1 MTDDRSR
8 LRKWLDKSMNGV
20 GLDYIIKID
29 KPLEKNLGDLYT
41 ENRELYEQVRK
52 RLRDYGM
59 ARSWRSESQTAGNNP
74 HRARVGRTAG
84 ENGTKGHVIHKI
96 DVNQGTRMFII
107 RYSDEGTGLIYV
119 MLVGLLLA
127 SEREDH
133 NEWRHEVHRIK
144 QRFGGVVFDQLNE
157 EDDDEIY
164 EGGQV
169 KDHNAGYEDQLDFE
183 LTPNSTSF
191 GVTQV
196 DTNITIT
203 YEQIKAIERKLPLVI
218 DGHAGTGKSV
228 IIAFR
233 IALESINAY
242 LNNETKT
249 FLVIAYNRRVL
260 NMVKTYA
267 ESWMKTLGSTIKTPS
282 GEVLPPIPDHYAE
295 RVHYRTTL
303 SVYRDLTKRV
313 DYEAIPEP
321 NTLASVSK
329 FVNFF
334 RFDHQFF
341 SAPHRPRSD
350 VSPEQAWHF
359 IRGVLKGSGYGWR
372 GDQVTLDDFGSI
384 NDGGRIPRK
393 STELMDK
400 ELIEKLLI
408 IFNEYEQWRTE
419 TNSLDDLDL
428 VRLATNALEAY
439 ENNDAEKSSYKGS
452 EYFRNY
458 DIVFVDEAQ
467 DLTIKEFDLLHK
479 LLVDP
484 TNARL
489 VIGGDPLQTINP
501 TGFTWEAIS
510 VFLWKILEKK
520 FDFQRMLVSHRL
532 SKTLVDFAN
541 VIIKKRH
548 RHETGELQ
556 LMRASNEYEND
567 SSSIIRI
574 PVDIE
579 DNKHQAKLEEFL
591 TNSLGSN
598 YGILIW
604 ARDKGERDD
613 LIKRDPVLRKLA
625 QLSGEKSEE
634 LTDRVILHSVESVKG
649 LEFENVIF
657 YRFGDLGQH
666 FSELMSRANNPETD
680 PSEKYT
686 ILYHLNRLF
695 IAATRSKS
703 NIYIFDSQE
712 NLDACW
718 NENWWENTTSIT
730 SKLDTFVENVD
741 MVPSLEIAEMFLDN
755 AKENNDLNRASDALL
770 VATKCPDSNERNMI
784 LREAEILKI
793 RLELELYEYSN
804 EDKKRKEERL
814 VKLYKENGDSAN
826 AIQMMLSLKLW
837 DDVQELISTSKLPDS
852 PIIDFFKCMS
862 ALHTK
867 STGVSSLERILTR
880 HRNLFSDQ
888 PPNLKSAFDQRIRE
902 HIKKYIREISSA
914 ALRALVD
921 NWRYT
926 KLDVIRWLK
935 PDWKKG
941 DPVACNKMKQEFEEK
956 IRQALGDPAS
966 FNVNEYIEYLN
977 ILLNRPHV
985 GEDEESNLLDRLSE
999 RGDYDAG
1006 KRRLRQQLIEADEW
1020 DFTSMRSRVYG
1031 HILTSIDNGTFRDDM
1046 YSSSNYEK
1054 IRPRLKFH
1062 RDYHQMRSYRALDW
1076 LKVLRKINSQDL
1088 TRNLTEG
1095 EGAFKS
1101 DTVPFQGLGEVWT
1114 NFSSNFLKLEEG
1126 ILTQLKSNLLHRLYN
1141 HRATLRDFNSDMKL
1155 LQELLQYEAPHSLD
1169 VWSEG
1174 FKQLK
1179 ITIETVNNPYDP
1191 NCIYLYCAALDEKTA
1206 KKLKPDLQRQFAYNL
1221 RDIILAQD
1229 DYSLMRE
1236 NVNTIHGWV
1245 VKIMNNDHAS
1255 QEVVIRIGLYRT
1267 YQKWKEDPDSFS
1279 DDEVESLLTNAKNY
1293 DAALYLILSEK
1304 TGKNVGQIAIDVYLR
1319 GFNTGEYESKE
1330 VIDAMANQ
1338 DIEFNLNELP
1348 WLKAGQVSHVG
1359 DTYRESVEVLT
1370 PFNRLMYGATQ
1381 DFNFNSALLS
1391 TDWNEEGSFSDE
1403 RFFNLAEILHERAIR
1418 QTDLWGQEHQFW
1430 VEAARNDG
1438 ILDWYKPRRSV
1449 DKEAFAVYA
1458 VFELILVLWKM
1469 TNKQRVAYLRKTWLP
1484 SLKSTSKKEET
1495 LDALFNLQIFDIVF
1509 SEAQHSTAKDLARE
1523 MLME

>member
-1 MTDDRSR
+1 
-8 LRKWLDKSMNGV
+8 MNGV

-29 KPLEKNLGDLYT
+29 KPLEKKLGDLYT
-41 ENRELYEQVRK
+41 ANRELYEQVRK
-52 RLRDYGM
+52 RLRDYGV
-59 ARSWRSESQTAGNNP
+59 AKSWQSESQTAGNNP
-74 HRARVGRTAG
+74 HRASVGRTAG
-84 ENGTKGHVIHKI
+84 ENGTKGHLIHKI

-107 RYSDEGTGLIYV
+107 RYSDARTALTYV

-133 NEWRHEVHRIK
+133 NEWRHEVNRIK
-144 QRFGGVVFDQLNE
+144 QRFGGIVFDQLNE
-157 EDDDEIY
+157 EQDDQVY

-169 KDHNAGYEDQLDFE
+169 KDHNAGYENQMDFE
-183 LTPNSTSF
+183 TTAISSSF

-203 YEQIKAIERKLPLVI
+203 YEQIAAIERKLPLVI

-242 LNNETKT
+242 RKNEIKT

-267 ESWMKTLGSTIKTPS
+267 ESWMKTLQPD
-282 GEVLPPIPDHYAE
+282 IPDHYAE

-303 SVYRDLTKRV
+303 SVYRDLTKAV

-321 NTLASVSK
+321 NSLASVSK

-372 GDQVTLDDFGSI
+372 GDVVTLEDFSSI
-384 NDGGRIPRK
+384 NTDGRIPKK

-400 ELIEKLLI
+400 ELIEKLLKV
-408 IFNEYEQWRTE
+408 FYEYEKWRTE

-479 LLVDP
+479 LLIDP
-484 TNARL
+484 NNARM

-510 VFLWKILEKK
+510 VFLWKILEKN

-532 SKTLVDFAN
+532 SKKLVDFAN

-548 RHETGELQ
+548 RHEGGELQ

-574 PVDIE
+574 PVNIE
-579 DNKHQAKLEEFL
+579 DIQHQSLLEEFL

-613 LIKRDPVLRKLA
+613 LIKQDPVLRKLA

-634 LTDRVILHSVESVKG
+634 LTDKVILHSVESVKG

-666 FSELMSRANNPETD
+666 FSELMSRANHAKTD
-680 PSEKYT
+680 ASEKYT

-718 NENWWENTTSIT
+718 NENWWENTNSIT
-730 SKLDTFVENVD
+730 SQLLTFTENVD
-741 MVPSLEIAEMFLDN
+741 MEPSLEIAAMFLQN
-755 AKENNDLNRASDALL
+755 AKDNNDLTRATEALL
-770 VATKCPDSNERNMI
+770 VATKCPDSNERNII
-784 LREAEILKI
+784 LRQAEILKI
-793 RLELELYEYSN
+793 RLELELYEYTN
-804 EDKKRKEERL
+804 EEKKRKEERL
-814 VKLYKENGDSAN
+814 VILYKENDEPEN

-837 DDVQELISTSKLPDS
+837 DEVCDLIDSTNLPNS
-852 PIIDFFKCMS
+852 PKIDFFKCMS
-862 ALHTK
+862 ALHTQQ
-867 STGVSSLERILTR
+867 SGVSSLEKILTKY
-880 HRNLFSDQ
+880 RNLFNDQ
-888 PPNLKSAFDQRIRE
+888 PLNLKSAFDQRIRE
-902 HIKKYIREISSA
+902 HIKKYIREISSD
-914 ALRALVD
+914 ALGALVA

-935 PDWKKG
+935 PDWKEG
-941 DPVACNKMKQEFEEK
+941 DPVACNNIKKEFEKK
-956 IRQALGDPAS
+956 ILQALGNPTS
-966 FNVNEYIEYLN
+966 FNDNEYIEYLN
-977 ILLNRPHV
+977 ILLDRPHV
-985 GEDEESNLLDRLSE
+985 GEDEESRLLDTLSE
-999 RGDYDAG
+999 RGDYGAG
-1006 KRRLRQQLIEADEW
+1006 KRRLEQQLINAKDW
-1020 DFTSMRSRVYG
+1020 DFTSPKSKIYG
-1031 HILTSIDNGTFRDDM
+1031 HILSSIDNGTFLDDV
-1046 YSSSNYEK
+1046 YSSSEYEK
-1054 IRPRLKFH
+1054 IKPRLKFH
-1062 RDYHQMRSYRALDW
+1062 REYHQLRSSRALDW
-1076 LKVLRKINSQDL
+1076 LKVLRKINSQVLTQDL
-1088 TRNLTEG
+1088 TIEG
-1095 EGAFKS
+1095 EVSFSSG
-1101 DTVPFQGLGEVWT
+1101 TIPFQGLQEVFP
-1114 NFSSNFLKLEEG
+1114 NFSNNFLRLDDST
-1126 ILTQLKSNLLHRLYN
+1126 LTQLKSNLLHRLYN
-1141 HRATLRDFNSDMKL
+1141 YRQALKDFNSDKEL
-1155 LQELLQYEAPHSLD
+1155 LQELLQHEATHSLD

-1174 FKQLK
+1174 FKQLR
-1179 ITIETVNNPYDP
+1179 ITIEDGDAEYDS
-1191 NCIYLYCAALDEKTA
+1191 NCIYLYCGALDEKTA

-1221 RDIILAQD
+1221 RDIILALD
-1229 DYSLMRE
+1229 DYSLLRE
-1236 NVNTIHGWV
+1236 NVNNIHGWIV
-1245 VKIMNNDHAS
+1245 EKLNNDS
-1255 QEVVIRIGLYRT
+1255 KNEEVVVRIGLYRT
-1267 YQKWKEDPDSFS
+1267 YQRWKEDPASFS
-1279 DDEVESLLTNAKNY
+1279 ENDLEDLLTNAKNY
-1293 DAALYLILSEK
+1293 DADLYLILSKE
-1304 TGKNVGQIAIDVYLR
+1304 TGKSVGQIAIEVYLR
-1319 GFNTGEYESKE
+1319 GFNTGEYQPKD
-1330 VIDAMANQ
+1330 VAKAMANQ
-1338 DIEFNLNELP
+1338 DIEFNLRELP
-1348 WLKAGQVSHVG
+1348 WLKSGQVSSIG
-1359 DTYRESVEVLT
+1359 EVYEKDVKKLS

-1381 DFNFNSALLS
+1381 GFNFNSSLLS
-1391 TDWNEEGSFSDE
+1391 INWDNDTTFSDD
-1403 RFFNLAEILHERAIR
+1403 RFLELAKTLHDRAMR
-1418 QTDLWGQEHQFW
+1418 QTELWGNDDQFW
-1430 VEAARNDG
+1430 IEAARNDG
-1438 ILDWYKPRRSV
+1438 ILDWYKPRRAV

-1458 VFELILVLWKM
+1458 VFELLLVLWKM
-1469 TNKQRVAYLRKTWLP
+1469 TNKQRVDYLRKTWLP
-1484 SLKSTSKKEET
+1484 ALKSNSKKEET
-1495 LDALFNLQIFDIVF
+1495 VGGLFNHPIFHVAFGD
-1509 SEAQHSTAKDLARE
+1509 SKHTKAKDLAHE
-1523 MLME
+1523 MMMR